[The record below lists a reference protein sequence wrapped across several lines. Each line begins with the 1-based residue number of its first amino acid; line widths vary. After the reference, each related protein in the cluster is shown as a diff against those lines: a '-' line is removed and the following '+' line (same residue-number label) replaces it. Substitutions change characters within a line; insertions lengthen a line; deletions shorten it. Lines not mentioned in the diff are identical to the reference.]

1 MLVIP
6 TKPVA
11 NQSLGVVLA
20 GQPCTINVYSKGQFD
35 YAGLYVDLYVNNGL
49 ILGGALGVLGV
60 RIVRSAYLGFVG
72 DLAFFDTN
80 TQTPANPLFSGLGS
94 RWFLAWLDPVLDVG
108 IAPLN

>member
-20 GQPCTINVYSKGQFD
+20 QQPCTINLYAKGQFD
-35 YAGLYVDLYVNNGL
+35 YAGLYADLYVNNVL
-49 ILGGALGVLGV
+49 ILGGAIGVLGV
-60 RIVRSAYLGFVG
+60 RIVRSAYLGFAG

-80 TQTPANPLFSGLGS
+80 TQAPMNPLYTGLGS

>member
-6 TKPVA
+6 TQAVA

-20 GQPCTINVYSKGQFD
+20 QQPCTINVYAKGQFD
-35 YAGLYVDLYVNNGL
+35 YAGLYVDLYVNNAL
-49 ILGGALGVLGV
+49 IIGGAIGLAGV

-72 DLAFFDTN
+72 DLAFFDTDL
-80 TQTPANPLFSGLGS
+80 QAPANPLYTGLGS

-108 IAPLN
+108 IAAGV